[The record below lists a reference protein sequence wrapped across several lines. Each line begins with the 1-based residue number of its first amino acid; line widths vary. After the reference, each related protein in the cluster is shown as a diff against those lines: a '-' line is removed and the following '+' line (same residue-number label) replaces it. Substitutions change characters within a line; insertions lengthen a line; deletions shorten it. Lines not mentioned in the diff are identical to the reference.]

1 MLSSVYSVVAS
12 RTTKY
17 ENYLETVG
25 FESYT
30 FKASISHAINLYTN
44 ILKRRGL
51 IAHMVPLTQ
60 LGAKHTEGVKLHHIH
75 SKTHWSSHGKSHSL
89 FLLLINELL
98 LVLKC

>member
-1 MLSSVYSVVAS
+1 MEHRYGYFTSVVVSVVGLLHSEGTLCCQAYTSVVAS

-30 FKASISHAINLYTN
+30 FTASVSHAINLYTN

-60 LGAKHTEGVKLHHIH
+60 LGAKHTEGVK
-75 SKTHWSSHGKSHSL
+75 
-89 FLLLINELL
+89 
-98 LVLKC
+98 